1 MITHPSV
8 SFATAARRA
17 VFALSLVCAMSPAM
31 ADSPSA
37 TQIMSQAAGL
47 MEQER
52 FDEAYRLL
60 DKGGADNASDPD
72 YDYLLGVAAL
82 RAGKPEQAVFAL
94 ERVVQVKPGYAAAR
108 MELVSAYMQ
117 LGLDRQAQQQLEIL
131 ETQSPPEAAREA
143 MSQYR
148 DILRPRLTGTPE
160 PVRLIGLSAGYDSN
174 AGSFPTMDL
183 ELGPFLLEVD
193 SIESSYSLLR
203 GTWWEPVRLNEQSR
217 LDFTF
222 YGQMRNYRDEDARQ
236 FDLGLVHGGVL
247 LNNTVDSV
255 NKYSV
260 GLQMN
265 KLWLDDSSFRDHVG
279 ANMFW
284 DWRIDAG
291 LSGRVGVK
299 FNGYRFDEE
308 SHDYNQFAI
317 SGELAKAWSPR
328 VNTALLLDLESEE
341 AMDERVGGDAV
352 RTKVGAKL
360 GYRYNSQ
367 HQADVRLSWAR
378 TRYSTEYDAYTL
390 YNPTEDDK
398 TRVDESLDLTL
409 GWRYLPAES
418 WEVATDYTYHEQ
430 DSSVRF
436 YELDRWTAQLSVL
449 RYF

>member
-8 SFATAARRA
+8 LKSSAARH
-17 VFALSLVCAMSPAM
+17 ALFVLALTCSVSSALAQTPSVMLLVSEAQM
-31 ADSPSA
+31 
-37 TQIMSQAAGL
+37 L

-52 FDEAYRLL
+52 FEEAYRLL
-60 DKGGADNASDPD
+60 EGRSGEYASDPD
-72 YDYLLGVAAL
+72 YDYLLGLAAL
-82 RAGKPEQAVFAL
+82 RSDKPEQAVFAL

-131 ETQSPPEAAREA
+131 ETQNPPKAAREA

-148 DILRPRLTGTPE
+148 DILRPRLSETPE

-203 GTWWEPVRLNEQSR
+203 GTWWEPIRLNETSR

-222 YGQMRNYRDEDARQ
+222 YGQMRNYREEDARQ
-236 FDLGLVHGGVL
+236 FDLGLVHGGMV
-247 LNNTVDSV
+247 LNNTVDAA
-255 NKYSV
+255 NKYGL

-265 KLWLDDSSFRDHVG
+265 KLWLDDESFRDHVG
-279 ANMFW
+279 ANVFW

-291 LSGRVGVK
+291 LNGQLGLK
-299 FNGYRFDEE
+299 FYRFRFDEE
-308 SHDYNQFAI
+308 SHDYDQVAI
-317 SGELAKAWSPR
+317 SGELGKRWSPR
-328 VNTALLLDLESEE
+328 FNTALLLDIESEE
-341 AMDERVGGDAV
+341 EMDERTGGDAL
-352 RTKVGAKL
+352 RTKIGGRL
-360 GYRYNSQ
+360 DYRVNHY
-367 HQADVRLSWAR
+367 HRIDARLSWAR
-378 TRYSTEYDAYTL
+378 TRYDEEYESYTL
-390 YNPTEDDK
+390 YNPGEDDK
-398 TRVDESLDLTL
+398 ERVDDSLDLTL
-409 GWRYLPAES
+409 GWRYIPARA
-418 WEVATDYTYHEQ
+418 WEVDTDLTYREQ